1 MKTNLFLSILFLAQ
15 SFASTSVFSQAPNL
29 GANSGFALFTASGR
43 VDILDSSTIWGKVGN
58 NVGAYSKDTASI
70 IHGTVHNADAISSQ
84 AATDVAT
91 AYSYLF
97 NLTCGKTI
105 AGTTRLGTLRTVL
118 GPDTV
123 FCLGGAQTL
132 DGDLTLDAKN
142 DPDAIFIIQIDAALS
157 TNTSSRVLLINAA
170 SACNVY
176 WQVNGAVSLG
186 VGSAFKGTI
195 VANGA
200 ISLLDGATLDGRALS
215 KTGAISISNNIV
227 TGCDSNGAALPVLML
242 SFSVKKSG
250 IRAEIN
256 WQTATETNNHFFT
269 IQRSKDGVD
278 LDDIA
283 TIKGAG
289 TSSEINSYTAFDN
302 EPYKQL
308 SYYRIKQTDFD
319 GKTSYTDF
327 VSFNLKSEFHFQVF
341 PNPFGNSTTFQIS
354 NETQTADCEL
364 ILINSIGKEVLKTT
378 ISKPLTLIQTE
389 LYLPGIYTYY
399 IKGAGGILHSG
410 IIILER

>member
-1 MKTNLFLSILFLAQ
+1 MKKNLLLILLLFVQ
-15 SFASTSVFSQAPNL
+15 SLTCTSVFCQVPNL
-29 GANSGFALFTASGR
+29 GATSGFAVFTATGR

-58 NVGAYSKDTASI
+58 HVGAYSKDSGSI
-70 IHGTVHNADAISSQ
+70 IYGTVHNADAISSQ

-97 NLTCGKTI
+97 NLTCGRTI
-105 AGTTRLGTLRTVL
+105 AGTTHLGTLRTVL

-157 TNTSSRVLLINAA
+157 TNTSSRVLLINDA
-170 SACNVY
+170 SASNVY
-176 WQVNGAVSLG
+176 WQINGAVSLG
-186 VGSAFKGTI
+186 IGSVFKGTI

-200 ISLLDGATLDGRALS
+200 ISLLDGAKLDGRALS
-215 KTGAISISNNIV
+215 KAGAISISNNIV
-227 TGCDSNGAALPVLML
+227 TGFDSNGAALPVVML

-250 IRAEIN
+250 ISAEIN
-256 WQTATETNNHFFT
+256 WQTATETNNNYFT
-269 IQRSKDGVD
+269 IQRSKDGSNME
-278 LDDIA
+278 DIA
-283 TIKGAG
+283 IINGAG
-289 TSSEINSYTAFDN
+289 SSSEIKSYVTFDN
-302 EPYKQL
+302 KPYDGL

-327 VSFNLKSEFHFQVF
+327 VSFSLKSEINFKVF
-341 PNPFGNSTTFQIS
+341 PNPFGNSTTFQINKES
-354 NETQTADCEL
+354 QSIDCEL
-364 ILINSIGKEVLKTT
+364 ILINSIGKEVLKIAIT
-378 ISKPLTLIQTE
+378 KPLTLIQTE
-389 LYLPGIYTYY
+389 SYSPGIYTYY
-399 IKGAGGILHSG
+399 IKSFGGILHSG